1 MENRTTIS
9 KRRDRCRSPLL
20 LAAIVFIV
28 QSPFQ
33 RSIAQV
39 ACKNLSVNPTDLI
52 DSLWNL
58 QATKTYPHAQ
68 SNSEC
73 RGEAWFRARC
83 AINDTIKNT
92 SHGQGYPSW
101 GPDTVPV
108 VWWKVSF
115 GKNVLV
121 DSITIYIRAD
131 FPHDDYF
138 YKGRFNFSD
147 GSTLPFTLDSTAR
160 PQSFKFAAHTTSY
173 VLIDSLIW
181 HKVDSWCAFTQVQVF
196 GYDQA
201 SEVHSAASTGR
212 TLPQLVR
219 TLAGPGMPI
228 RIPKGV
234 TATAVYSISGR
245 KIMEYMNRMPDA
257 ASLLRLPATLSQRVI
272 VIGNEK

>member
-1 MENRTTIS
+1 M
-9 KRRDRCRSPLL
+9 
-20 LAAIVFIV
+20 
-28 QSPFQ
+28 
-33 RSIAQV
+33 
-39 ACKNLSVNPTDLI
+39 NLSVNKTDLI

-58 QATKTYPHAQ
+58 QKTKVYPHAQ

-108 VWWKVSF
+108 VWWKVNF
-115 GKNVLV
+115 GKSVLV

-147 GSTLPFTLDSTAR
+147 GSTLNFTLDSTAK
-160 PQSFKFAAHTTSY
+160 PQSFKFPARATSY

-196 GYDQA
+196 GYNQVSGVRTTA
-201 SEVHSAASTGR
+201 PAGR
-212 TLPQLVR
+212 TLQSPAQ
-219 TLAGPGMPI
+219 TLSLPGAPVQ
-228 RIPKGV
+228 IPKGV
-234 TATAVYSISGR
+234 ASIAVYSISGR
-245 KIMEYMNRMPDA
+245 KIGEYANPTPGAVTR
-257 ASLLRLPATLSQRVI
+257 LRLPAALSQRLVVI
-272 VIGNEK
+272 RSGQPDGISARQ